1 MQDLRL
7 PRKGPTAEAIVRFG
21 DSVIRIPAA
30 AKPRNLN
37 ELMLYFPDRVL
48 PEDLEAL

>member
-1 MQDLRL
+1 MKNITKKWTGRV
-7 PRKGPTAEAIVRFG
+7 GNWTTI
-21 DSVIRIPAA
+21 
-30 AKPRNLN
+30 LN